1 MGTAWLCPFV
11 FLIGQEL
18 MTSKKAHH
26 IHSMTVRRYLVLL
39 LLVMASTI
47 GDGVLSRGM
56 KQIGEISA
64 SRWHELLF
72 AVTNPWVTLGI
83 LLLMVYFGS
92 YLSALSWADLSYIMP
107 ATAFGNVLTA
117 LFAKYALNEQIPLT
131 RWLGILLITFG
142 VGFVARGPSLTVKPT
157 AKPEDFE
164 VAPENS
170 GS

>member
-1 MGTAWLCPFV
+1 M
-11 FLIGQEL
+11 
-18 MTSKKAHH
+18 
-26 IHSMTVRRYLVLL
+26 LL
-39 LLVMASTI
+39 LLVLASTI

-72 AVTNPWVTLGI
+72 AVMNPWVALGVS
-83 LLLMVYFGS
+83 LLIIYFAT
-92 YLSALSWADLSYIMP
+92 YMSALSWADLSYIMP

-117 LFAKYALNEQIPLT
+117 LFAKYALHEQIPFT

-142 VGFVARGPSLTVKPT
+142 VGFVAKGPSLTVKPN
-157 AKPEDFE
+157 ANADELR
-164 VAPENS
+164 VAPEKS

>member
-1 MGTAWLCPFV
+1 
-11 FLIGQEL
+11 

-26 IHSMTVRRYLVLL
+26 IQSMTVRRYLVLL
-39 LLVMASTI
+39 LLVLASTI

-56 KQIGEISA
+56 KQIGEINA

-117 LFAKYALNEQIPLT
+117 LFAKYVLHEQIPFT
-131 RWLGILLITFG
+131 RWLGIALITFG
-142 VGFVARGPSLTVKPT
+142 VGFVARGPSLTVKP
-157 AKPEDFE
+157 PGGDVEDLRLTTE
-164 VAPENS
+164 KS

>member
-1 MGTAWLCPFV
+1 
-11 FLIGQEL
+11 
-18 MTSKKAHH
+18 MTSKKLHV
-26 IHSMTVRRYLVLL
+26 HSMTVRRYFMLLVLVL
-39 LLVMASTI
+39 ASTI

-72 AVTNPWVTLGI
+72 AVTNPWVSLGI
-83 LLLMVYFGS
+83 ALLIVYFGS

-117 LFAKYALNEQIPLT
+117 LFAKYVLHEHIPFT
-131 RWLGILLITFG
+131 RWMGIALITFG
-142 VGFVARGPSLTVKPT
+142 VGFVAKGPSLTVKSGENVEDLRLT
-157 AKPEDFE
+157 PEK
-164 VAPENS
+164 S

>member
-1 MGTAWLCPFV
+1 M
-11 FLIGQEL
+11 
-18 MTSKKAHH
+18 
-26 IHSMTVRRYLVLL
+26 LL
-39 LLVMASTI
+39 LLVLASTI

-83 LLLMVYFGS
+83 ALLMVYFGS

-117 LFAKYALNEQIPLT
+117 LFAKYVLHEHIPFT
-131 RWLGILLITFG
+131 RWMGIALITFG
-142 VGFVARGPSLTVKPT
+142 VGFVARGPSLTVKTGGDLDDLRLT
-157 AKPEDFE
+157 AEK
-164 VAPENS
+164 S

>member
-1 MGTAWLCPFV
+1 
-11 FLIGQEL
+11 
-18 MTSKKAHH
+18 MT
-26 IHSMTVRRYLVLL
+26 MRRYFMLL
-39 LLVMASTI
+39 LLVLASTI

-83 LLLMVYFGS
+83 ALLMVYFGS

-117 LFAKYALNEQIPLT
+117 LFAKYVLHEHIPFT
-131 RWLGILLITFG
+131 RWMGIALITFG
-142 VGFVARGPSLTVKPT
+142 VGFVARGPSLTVKTGGDLDDLRLT
-157 AKPEDFE
+157 AEK
-164 VAPENS
+164 S
-170 GS
+170 GL

>member
-1 MGTAWLCPFV
+1 
-11 FLIGQEL
+11 
-18 MTSKKAHH
+18 MTSKKLHV
-26 IHSMTVRRYLVLL
+26 HSMTVRRYFMLLVLVL
-39 LLVMASTI
+39 ASTI

-56 KQIGEISA
+56 KQIGEISP

-117 LFAKYALNEQIPLT
+117 LFAKYVLHEHIPFT
-131 RWLGILLITFG
+131 RWMGITLITFG
-142 VGFVARGPSLTVKPT
+142 VGFVAKGPSLTVKAGENVEDLRLT
-157 AKPEDFE
+157 PEK
-164 VAPENS
+164 S

>member
-1 MGTAWLCPFV
+1 MAVSICFAGPFSR
-11 FLIGQEL
+11 
-18 MTSKKAHH
+18 MNTNNKAHH
-26 IHSMTVRRYLVLL
+26 IQSMTIRRYLMLL
-39 LLVMASTI
+39 LLVLASTI

-56 KQIGEISA
+56 KQIGEINA

-83 LLLMVYFGS
+83 FLLIVYFAS
-92 YLSALSWADLSYIMP
+92 YLSSLSWADLSYIMP

-117 LFAKYALNEQIPLT
+117 LFAKYALNEQIPFT

-157 AKPEDFE
+157 GKPDELT

>member
-1 MGTAWLCPFV
+1 
-11 FLIGQEL
+11 
-18 MTSKKAHH
+18 MT
-26 IHSMTVRRYLVLL
+26 MTRYFMLL
-39 LLVMASTI
+39 LLVLASTI

-72 AVTNPWVTLGI
+72 AVMNPWVALGVS
-83 LLLMVYFGS
+83 LLIIYFAT
-92 YLSALSWADLSYIMP
+92 YMSALSWADLSYIMP

-117 LFAKYALNEQIPLT
+117 LFAKYALHEQIPFT

-142 VGFVARGPSLTVKPT
+142 VGFVARGPSLTVKPN
-157 AKPEDFE
+157 AKADELRA
-164 VAPENS
+164 APEKS